1 MMRGLECP
9 HCHKAAIS
17 GWDKM
22 FLGPGSVATCQA
34 CGRNVGVSLSA
45 MWVIIIPLVAAAW
58 IAAQVDSLLIAGA
71 LWVAGG
77 ALMMWLHYRYVPL
90 IAKTMDE

>member
-1 MMRGLECP
+1 
-9 HCHKAAIS
+9 
-17 GWDKM
+17 
-22 FLGPGSVATCQA
+22 
-34 CGRNVGVSLSA
+34 
-45 MWVIIIPLVAAAW
+45 MWVIIPLVAAAW